1 MGKEEGEREERA
13 TEWGKGCKRGG
24 GRGVELGEGEKGC
37 GGVVK
42 LGTQRRGVC
51 SEQGSAGA
59 SGGQSLA
66 IAEGRMGHRLLSG

>member
-1 MGKEEGEREERA
+1 M
-13 TEWGKGCKRGG
+13 
-24 GRGVELGEGEKGC
+24 ELGEGEKGC